1 MKKNLTIFFFVILF
15 GGGLLFT
22 GCNTTDLSSLNSQIA
37 EMQQDISDM
46 QNQIEDLEDQNNN
59 KQNQI
64 DDLEQE
70 NATIIEQLTFLNQT
84 ITDLQTRLNEAEE
97 DVSSLQSQLAISIA
111 NYNELYNRVY
121 GQTSNYKSVG
131 DTWTYSVDGIKIFD
145 FTIESAKYSSNLQIH
160 FFNYSI
166 VSYVDGISSL
176 EDTQLGINFLFYD
189 NSTNEVYEATDF
201 TDSIINLNLNVPNDT
216 RRGVLFIYLGNTI
229 VTVYDIDFDEI
240 AS

>member
-1 MKKNLTIFFFVILF
+1 MGVGVI
-15 GGGLLFT
+15 FT

-37 EMQQDISDM
+37 EMQQDIYDM

-64 DDLEQE
+64 NDLEEE
-70 NATIIEQLTFLNQT
+70 NATIVEKLMSLNQT
-84 ITDLQTRLNEAEE
+84 ITDLQSRLNDAEE

-160 FFNYSI
+160 FFNYNI
-166 VSYVDGISSL
+166 VSYVDGINSL

-216 RRGVLFIYLGNTI
+216 RSGVLFIYLGNTI
-229 VTVYDIDFDEI
+229 STVYELDFDEI
-240 AS
+240 VS